1 MVFAALRGSL
11 PWLRQHR
18 TTVASWV
25 ALAAVSG
32 SLLVYAIGSE
42 GQTTHR
48 ADLNDGG
55 VWVTNQAIDAIARQ
69 NKPIEQLDVLVPGG
83 PDGVG
88 ADADVLQ
95 DGSAVVSVVGG
106 QLTPVNAALGK
117 ALIDG
122 TVEAAGPSSL
132 AGGTIAAVSESDGR
146 LWAARVDT
154 ALGVSGLTEI
164 GKDAKPL
171 AKVGPDAKATAT
183 RSGAVVAASGNGNA
197 VILRRSGAGFADAES
212 VDMAKPSG
220 GVAQVT
226 AVGDTPVV
234 LDNEGRVLVGGHD
247 VKVADAAAVAGGTA
261 RLQQPGPDAD
271 EVLVATSDG
280 LHAVSIDDGE
290 LRRVSDGSG
299 SQVVAPVVVGA
310 CGFAV
315 WADGT
320 AAELVAACV
329 GEKPQGP
336 TSFAVKSD
344 SELIFRTNRNQVVLN
359 DVTDGSVWTVDAGK
373 PTQIA
378 DWEAVTPKQKPS
390 DDDKEESDDRKVRQP
405 PQAKPDTLG
414 ARATGRATVLHVLD
428 NDLVSGGGVLTIS
441 KVEKPKAPGVTVQ
454 ISPDRQ
460 TLALTLPRGFTG
472 NPTFGYTI
480 DDGSGGKDS
489 TDDGT
494 VSILTR
500 SADDPDS
507 ATPKRV
513 DVPVP
518 VVPLAASGNVEISV
532 LGDWRDEEFG
542 DPVSVD
548 IDKLQAPAGLEVSAT
563 ADGLIR
569 VRAAGH
575 KGPATV
581 KYQVS
586 TGGTAATGTVRLD
599 VLDAKSRKIEPPKP
613 QPDVVSGQ
621 VGGAITV
628 SPLDNDIPGA
638 DPSEA
643 TAELAIAADVAPT
656 RGLTDV
662 ETDRQSGRV
671 TIRPRQAGRFELNYT
686 AGYGNAKRVS
696 AKITVVVEKATDAG
710 NLPIPAP
717 DTTTAYGTSPVV
729 VDVLAND
736 YDPRGR
742 VLSVVNARPTAPDG
756 GLEVA
761 VVEGRWL
768 RISAIT
774 PDLAP
779 PTQDIEYTIS
789 NGEGSAKSSVSV
801 TQKPPLPSNRNI
813 PVTTDDDAVVR
824 AGDAVLVPVL
834 DNDSTPSGDP
844 IGLNTLVT
852 DGVPLGELS
861 VVPALGNA
869 YVSGRNVRYV
879 PPKSSDVAS
888 VTTVEIT
895 YVAQNTAD
903 LTIQPASGVLRVQ
916 VNPAPKDDNQVPTPR
931 AIEGRVVQGDEITL
945 RMPLVGNDPDG
956 DSVSLVGVDQAPK
969 LGRLLSIGANAMV
982 YQAFPGATGT
992 DDFSFVVQDAYG
1004 ATAVGS
1010 ARVAVTEAGAPQAPV
1025 AVNDVVTAAPG
1036 RKLEIDVLANDF
1048 RTPGTEL
1055 KLLELEGAPD
1065 GVEIDSK
1072 TQLIEATAGN
1082 NVRVPISVPYRISS
1096 GFDESPGELQIRSE
1110 DDFNNPP
1117 VVEDA
1122 YATPKGD
1129 STEVEVDVLKSA
1141 YDIDGQGEPV
1151 ELDEVGG
1158 SGTSFDEGSG
1168 KVTLEVTEMPQV
1180 VPFRV
1185 IDGEGATSA
1194 AVIYVPAKPT
1204 KTPYLRA
1211 DLEPIQVDPG
1221 ESKDVSIGD
1230 LVEDPEGDQV
1240 FLTIAEQIHGAP
1252 ADMLTASAPDNQT
1265 LKVTATAEGRGPGSV
1280 TFQVSDREKVEDPD
1294 RHVAV
1299 LTVPVTIGDG
1309 TPLVNCPQE
1318 TITVVEGGAS
1328 RALDIA
1334 TICHVWT
1341 PIPSAASGLD
1351 YNADWASGK
1360 DVPGVKVE
1368 NTDDGVELTASVE
1381 ARGESSGTLEIS
1393 VDGQPARDAAGD
1405 RATLGVKVVPAG
1417 PPSLR
1422 TISLDGE
1429 ADKTTN
1435 VDVARY
1441 GKSPFGAAA
1450 KWVLVGKPVQISGPA
1465 PAKVRTSGTSP
1476 QVEITPAEFGEY
1488 VFRVALAD
1496 NGDSKGDNRPRAEGI
1511 IRLAVVS
1518 EPDPVKD
1525 LRHDG
1530 QVYDSAVKLL
1540 WTPPATGGGAIRYY
1554 QVNYNGGSTKC
1565 PSNRCTITGLT
1576 NAKDYT
1582 FTVVAHN
1589 QYGDSEP
1596 SNKTTWASDRV
1607 PDAVVNLHVVQQID
1621 GQVNLEWT
1629 APTGNF
1635 SRITDY
1641 YVTWPGS
1648 GSIQHSGGRTSFPAK
1663 GLANGTPTTFQVWA
1677 VNTKGQGP
1685 KVPVTGE
1692 GAGKPERPVLGEPE
1706 IPNPTDPAQK
1716 AVTIGWGAVGPN
1728 GPGPVEYFV
1737 TKTGNQQVCPGNGW
1751 TQGTSCTDSLPNNG
1765 DTTSYTVRARN
1776 AEATK
1781 GRAPASNYTSAE
1793 SDPKTVEAA
1802 APPDGVNNLTA
1813 VATGV
1818 DGQTRVTFDVG
1829 ASHGKENVIHCT
1841 PGCGNLASTSV
1852 SNGGVS
1858 NVSFLLGGLSDGVSS
1873 NIQVWTCNGS
1883 SGGTQTGS
1891 ACSSKSADQ
1900 TTTFGPLGTPSI
1912 GVSTSGTCFT
1922 FTANGNANG
1931 KDATLTVSTSDYS
1944 RSWTFSGSQSVTDN
1958 HCPGYN
1964 QTRNFTVRIVDSGST
1979 AEQPQ
1984 NRGSEQDSS
1993 GNKTTPN
2000 PQPPTIS
2007 NFNAVDGGCLCG
2019 GPFLPIQVGI
2029 SWDTTYV
2036 DPVPGAVCVFT
2047 MDGNNLLG
2055 SNPGCPTSGKASH
2068 QFGVPAGN
2076 HTFCGFIRLPDGRES
2091 NHQCESGTWNGS

>member
-1 MVFAALRGSL
+1 M
-11 PWLRQHR
+11 
-18 TTVASWV
+18 ASWV
-25 ALAAVSG
+25 ALGAVSG

-42 GQTTHR
+42 GQTTHH

-69 NKPIEQLDVLVPGG
+69 NKPVEQLDVLVPGG

-88 ADADVLQ
+88 DDAEVLQ
-95 DGSAVVSVVGG
+95 DGSAVVSVVGE

-117 ALIDG
+117 ALTDG
-122 TVEAAGPSSL
+122 TVETAGPSSL

-154 ALGVSGLTEI
+154 GLGVSGLTEL
-164 GKDAKPL
+164 GKDAEPL
-171 AKVGPDAKATAT
+171 TKVGPDTKATAT
-183 RSGAVVAASGNGNA
+183 RSGAVVAASSNGKV
-197 VILRRSGAGFADAES
+197 VILRPAGARFADAES
-212 VDMAKPSG
+212 VEMLKPSG
-220 GVAQVT
+220 GVAQLT

-234 LDNEGRVLVGGHD
+234 LDNEGRLLVGGHE
-247 VKVADAAAVAGGTA
+247 VKVADAAEVASDTV

-280 LHAVSIDDGE
+280 LHAVSLDDGE

-310 CGFAV
+310 CGFSV

-320 AAELVAACV
+320 AAEIAVACA
-329 GEKPQGP
+329 GEQAQGP
-336 TSFAVKSD
+336 TGFAVKSD
-344 SELIFRTNRNQVVLN
+344 SELVFRTNRNQVVLN
-359 DVTDGSVWTVDAGK
+359 DVTDGSVWSVDSGK

-378 DWEAVTPKQKPS
+378 DWQAVTPKQKPS
-390 DDDKEESDDRKVRQP
+390 DEDNDDSDDRKVRQP

-472 NPTFGYTI
+472 NPSFGYTI
-480 DDGSGGKDS
+480 DDGTGGKDS

-494 VSILTR
+494 VTILTR
-500 SADDPDS
+500 AAGDPDT
-507 ATPKRV
+507 AKPTRV

-518 VVPLAASGNVEISV
+518 VVPLAAAGNVEISV
-532 LGDWRDEEFG
+532 LGDWRDEEYG
-542 DPVSVD
+542 DPVTVD
-548 IDKLQAPAGLEVSAT
+548 IDELQAPKGLEASAT

-575 KGPATV
+575 TGPATV

-586 TGGTAATGTVRLD
+586 TGGAAATGIVRLD

-621 VGGAITV
+621 VGGAITI

-638 DPSEA
+638 DPSEP

-662 ETDRQSGRV
+662 KTDRQSGRV
-671 TIRPRQAGRFELNYT
+671 TIRPRQVGRFDLNYT

-696 AKITVVVEKATDAG
+696 ARITVVVEKATDDG

-717 DTTTAYGTSPVV
+717 DNTTAYGTSPVV
-729 VDVLAND
+729 VDVMAND
-736 YDPRGR
+736 FDPRGR
-742 VLSVVNARPTAPDG
+742 VLSVVNARPTTPDG

-761 VVEGRWL
+761 VVDGRWL

-789 NGEGSAKSSVSV
+789 NGEASAKTTVSV
-801 TQKPPLPSNRNI
+801 TQKAPLPSNRNI

-844 IGLNTLVT
+844 VGLNTLVT
-852 DGVPLGELS
+852 DGVPLGELT
-861 VVPALGNA
+861 VVPPLGHA

-879 PPKSSDVAS
+879 APKASDMVGAR
-888 VTTVEIT
+888 TVEIT

-916 VNPAPKDDNQVPTPR
+916 INPAPTDDAPNQVPTPR

-945 RMPLVGNDPDG
+945 RLPLVGNDPDG
-956 DSVSLVGVDQAPK
+956 DSVSLIGVDQAPR
-969 LGRLLSIGANAMV
+969 LGRLLSIGANAML

-992 DDFSFVVQDAYG
+992 DDFTFVVQDAYG

-1036 RKLEIDVLANDF
+1036 RKLQIDVLANDF

-1055 KLLELEGAPD
+1055 KLLELESPPD
-1065 GVEIDSK
+1065 GVDGIDPR
-1072 TQLIEATAGN
+1072 TQLIHATSGD

-1110 DDFNNPP
+1110 KDFNNPP

-1129 STEVEVDVLKSA
+1129 STEVEVEVLKSA

-1151 ELDEVGG
+1151 KVAEVGG
-1158 SGTSFDEGSG
+1158 SGTSFDADSG
-1168 KVTLEVTEMPQV
+1168 KVTLEVTDKPQV

-1194 AVIYVPAKPT
+1194 AVIYVPARPT

-1211 DLEPIQVDPG
+1211 DLDPIQVDPG
-1221 ESKDVSIGD
+1221 ESKDVAIGD
-1230 LVEDPEGDQV
+1230 LVEDPEGDPV

-1252 ADMLTASAPDNQT
+1252 ANMLTASAPDNQT
-1265 LKVTATAEGRGPGSV
+1265 LKVSATAEGRGPASV
-1280 TFQVSDREKVEDPD
+1280 TFQVSDREKIEDPD

-1309 TPLVNCPQE
+1309 SPLVNCPQE

-1341 PIPSAASGLD
+1341 PDPSEASGLD
-1351 YNADWASGK
+1351 YSADWASGQQ
-1360 DVPGVKVE
+1360 VAGVEVD

-1381 ARGESSGTLEIS
+1381 AKGESSGLLEIS
-1393 VDGQPARDAAGD
+1393 VDGEPALDAAGD

-1422 TISLDGE
+1422 TITLDGE
-1429 ADKTTN
+1429 ADKTTS
-1435 VDVARY
+1435 VDVSRH
-1441 GKSPFGAAA
+1441 GKSPFGSAA

-1465 PAKVRTSGTSP
+1465 TARVATSGSTT
-1476 QVEITPAEFGEY
+1476 VDITPSKFGEY
-1488 VFRVALAD
+1488 VFRVTLAD
-1496 NGDSKGDNRPRAEGI
+1496 NGDATGNSRPRAEGV

-1530 QVYDSAVKLL
+1530 QVYDSSVKLL

-1554 QVNYNGGSTKC
+1554 QVSYNGGSTKC
-1565 PSNRCTITGLT
+1565 PSNRCTIPGLT
-1576 NAKDYT
+1576 NAKAYT

-1596 SNKTTWASDRV
+1596 SNKTTATPDRV
-1607 PDAVVNLHVVQQID
+1607 PDAVVNLRVVRQLD
-1621 GQVNLEWT
+1621 AQVDLEWT
-1629 APTGNF
+1629 APTGDF
-1635 SRITDY
+1635 SKITDY

-1648 GSIQHSGGRTSFPAK
+1648 GSIQHSGGRTSFSAK

-1677 VNTKGQGP
+1677 VNAKGQGP

-1692 GAGKPERPVLGEPE
+1692 GAGKPERPVMDEPG
-1706 IPNPTDPAQK
+1706 IANPTDPAQK
-1716 AVTIGWGAVGPN
+1716 AVTISWGAVGPN
-1728 GPGPVEYFV
+1728 GPGPVEYYV
-1737 TKTGNQQVCPGNGW
+1737 TKTGGLQVCPGSGW
-1751 TQGTSCTDSLPNNG
+1751 TQVTSCTDSLPNNG
-1765 DTTSYTVRARN
+1765 ATTSYTVRARN

-1781 GRAPASNYTSAE
+1781 GRAPESNYTSAE
-1793 SDPKTVEAA
+1793 SDPKNVEAA
-1802 APPDGVNNLTA
+1802 APPDGVSDLTA

-1829 ASHGKENVIHCT
+1829 ASHGSENVIHCT

-1852 SNGGVS
+1852 SNSGVS
-1858 NVSFLLGGLSDGVSS
+1858 NVSFLLGGLSDGDSS
-1873 NIQVWTCNGS
+1873 TIQVWTCNGS
-1883 SGGTQTGS
+1883 SGSAQTGS
-1891 ACSSKSADQ
+1891 ACSAKSSDA
-1900 TTTFGPLGTPSI
+1900 TTTFGPLGVPNVS
-1912 GVSTSGTCFT
+1912 VSTSDTCF
-1922 FTANGNANG
+1922 NWSVSGNANG
-1931 KDATLTVSTSDYS
+1931 KTATMTLSTSGFS
-1944 RSWTFSGSQSVTDN
+1944 RSWTFTKTLSDSGN
-1958 HCPGYN
+1958 YCPGYN
-1964 QTRNFTVRIVDSGST
+1964 QTRNFTLQITDSAST

-1984 NRGSEQDSS
+1984 NRSPEDDTS
-1993 GNKTTPN
+1993 GNVTTPN
-2000 PQPPTIS
+2000 PPPTVTTRRGGECFSSACEGAIVACSSSCYYLLTTGHNFTS
-2007 NFNAVDGGCLCG
+2007 NTTCRLYYQDGGSSPYTWSQG
-2019 GPFLPIQVGI
+2019 NTETNSAANWMGPGI
-2029 SWDTTYV
+2029 VYDV
-2036 DPVPGAVCVFT
+2036 RCNNGAST
-2047 MDGNNLLG
+2047 GW
-2055 SNPGCPTSGKASH
+2055 KSH
-2068 QFGVPAGN
+2068 
-2076 HTFCGFIRLPDGRES
+2076 
-2091 NHQCESGTWNGS
+2091 